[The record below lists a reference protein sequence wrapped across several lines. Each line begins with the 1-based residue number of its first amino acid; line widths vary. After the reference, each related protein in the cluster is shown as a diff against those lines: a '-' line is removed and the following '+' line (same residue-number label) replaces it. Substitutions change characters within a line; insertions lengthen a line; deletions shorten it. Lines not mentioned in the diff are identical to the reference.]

1 MANKFIIAIIACNGS
16 RDLTKEFRVNII
28 KRVILDSD
36 TIQARVKE
44 LAEQINEDY
53 KDIKEPLILVGI
65 LKGSFIFMADLCRYL
80 TIPHV
85 VDFMAVSSYGH
96 SDKRSGNVR
105 IIMDARENQ
114 EGRDVLIIEDILDSG
129 HTLDYLIKNFNSR
142 YTNSVRTCVL
152 AKKPSFIEFPVDID
166 YLGFEIPDVWVVGYG
181 LDYAEWG
188 RTLPYIAEM
197 EKVDD

>member
-1 MANKFIIAIIACNGS
+1 MK
-16 RDLTKEFRVNII
+16 I
-28 KRVILDSD
+28 KRTLIDSQ
-36 TIQARVKE
+36 TIQKRVKE
-44 LAEQINEDY
+44 LARQIDHDY
-53 KDIKEPLILVGI
+53 KDIEEPLILVGI

-142 YTNSVRTCVL
+142 YTKSVKTCVL
-152 AKKPSFIEFPVDID
+152 ARKPNSIEFPVDID
-166 YLGFEIPDVWVVGYG
+166 YLGFDIPDVWVVGYG
-181 LDYAEWG
+181 LDFAEEG
-188 RTLPYIAEM
+188 RTLPDICEM
-197 EKVDD
+197 EQER